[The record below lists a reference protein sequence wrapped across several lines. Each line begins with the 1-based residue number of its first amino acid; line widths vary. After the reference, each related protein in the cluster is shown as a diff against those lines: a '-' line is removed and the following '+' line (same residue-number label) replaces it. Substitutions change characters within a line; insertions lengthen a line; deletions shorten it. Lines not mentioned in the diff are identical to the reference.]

1 VKTSNCPSCGA
12 QVQFK
17 SAASAM
23 AVCSFCRGTV
33 LRDGASA
40 ENMGKLSEILDDFSP
55 IQLGT
60 AGAWKAKRFAVV
72 GRLRLKYADGAWNEW
87 SVEFQ
92 DGTLGWLSDAS
103 GQFIVTRRAATTKP
117 PVSMD
122 QLQVGRNINVSG
134 QKYVVTDARKCVCI
148 GGEGEL
154 PGAASDGKEFLSVDL
169 RAVGGNGFITFDYS
183 DDPPSV
189 YSGEACSKGDLR
201 LSNLRSDEAIEQAT
215 GKLKGG
221 VTGFDCPS
229 CGGSLEYHAG
239 FGETVACPYCRAV
252 VGLEGD
258 RRTVVL
264 KQDEL
269 AQRQPFLPLGSKGA
283 IRGGNYEVIG
293 FMSRSD
299 GEGSEWEEY
308 ILFSKSSGFMWLTHS
323 DDDWYLGE
331 VLNGLPDDRGEQ
343 VYHAGKL
350 YRQQSEYTA
359 RTTFVLGEFNWRV
372 KIGDEVRVTEW
383 AAGGSALTRE
393 TYKDEV
399 TWTTSAKIPEAII
412 AKFFGLSL
420 ADKAPKKAETG
431 SGIPWGWIFAAWG
444 VAFLL
449 DVGAHVIGRGS
460 FIALIVAA
468 LALWVPK
475 RFIRGE

>member
-1 VKTSNCPSCGA
+1 MDELQAGRKVNVGGKT
-12 QVQFK
+12 
-17 SAASAM
+17 
-23 AVCSFCRGTV
+23 
-33 LRDGASA
+33 
-40 ENMGKLSEILDDFSP
+40 
-55 IQLGT
+55 
-60 AGAWKAKRFAVV
+60 
-72 GRLRLKYADGAWNEW
+72 
-87 SVEFQ
+87 
-92 DGTLGWLSDAS
+92 
-103 GQFIVTRRAATTKP
+103 
-117 PVSMD
+117 
-122 QLQVGRNINVSG
+122 
-134 QKYVVTDARKCVCI
+134 YVVTDARKCVYV

-154 PGAASDGKEFLSVDL
+154 PEAARDGKEFTSVDL

-189 YSGEACSKGDLR
+189 YAGEACSRGDLR
-201 LSNLRSDEAIEQAT
+201 FSNLRSDEEIERVT

-229 CGGSLEYHAG
+229 CGASLEYHAG
-239 FGETVACPYCRAV
+239 FGETVACPTCKAI

-269 AQRQPFLPLGSKGA
+269 AQRQPLLPLGSKGT

-323 DDDWYLGE
+323 GDDWYLGE

-350 YRQQSEYTA
+350 YRQESEYTA
-359 RTTFVLGEFNWRV
+359 KTTFVLGEFNWRV

-393 TYKDEV
+393 SYQDEV

-420 ADKAPKKAETG
+420 AAKALKNAEPG
-431 SGIPWGWIFAAWG
+431 KGIPWRWILAAWG
-444 VAFLL
+444 GAFLL
-449 DVGAHVIGRGS
+449 DASAHLTGNGS
-460 FIALIVAA
+460 FAAMIVAA
-468 LALWVPK
+468 LALWAPK
-475 RFIRGE
+475 WFIRDK